1 MRHPQRCRSS
11 APTSNPGPRVHR
23 RRQSSKQSPT
33 ACGTRGL
40 HRSSSR
46 SDQNRCCLTAS
57 WAWCSSSRFNAW
69 QSSLSKSPCR
79 SSPRGK
85 SPQGKTDSRARALRS
100 PLQEHRVHY
109 HHARARCEPQRF
121 EAHARVCISIEEH
134 RSRKG
139 KPTVARFQYTDPNR
153 ASTDRSHFK
162 KSHEPPP
169 RGRAAYT
176 PTPHNRP

>member
-134 RSRKG
+134 RSRRG
-139 KPTVARFQYTDPNR
+139 NPQSRGSHTRIQIARARIVATLRR
-153 ASTDRSHFK
+153 A
-162 KSHEPPP
+162 
-169 RGRAAYT
+169 
-176 PTPHNRP
+176 